1 MIVIA
6 PNFLRL
12 PSGLHFPALE
22 QGVTDMTTTKTILL
36 IHGMF
41 MTPRSWEP
49 FRGYYESRGFRV
61 LTPPWPRMQGE
72 VEDIRRDPSPLN
84 GLGTTEIVDHYDG
97 IIRQLDQPPIVMGH
111 SVGGLFVQM
120 LLDRGLGAV
129 GVGID
134 AAAPKGVLRLPW
146 SQIRSLSPVLLNP
159 ANFSRT
165 VGLTFPQFRY
175 AFANKMSDVDAMKVY
190 QRNAIPVPGRLVFQA
205 GLANLNPWAA
215 TRVNYLNDR
224 RAPLLL
230 IAGSDDHTV
239 PASVDRST
247 LRKYRNS
254 KAITDFKEFPG
265 RTHLIVAQ
273 DGWEEVAEY
282 ALTWANDRLQTPS
295 IKRSIRAAAS

>member
-1 MIVIA
+1 MA
-6 PNFLRL
+6 P
-12 PSGLHFPALE
+12 
-22 QGVTDMTTTKTILL
+22 TKTIVL

-49 FRGYYESRGFRV
+49 FRGYYEARGYRV
-61 LTPPWPRMQGE
+61 LTPPWPRMRGE

-84 GLGTTEIVDHYDG
+84 GLGAAEIVDHYES
-97 IIRQLDQPPIVMGH
+97 IIRLLDQPPIVMGH

-159 ANFSRT
+159 ANVNRT
-165 VGLTFPQFRY
+165 VALTFEQFRY
-175 AFANKMSDVDAMKVY
+175 AFANTITDVDAMEIY

-205 GLANLNPWAA
+205 GLANLTLRAA
-215 TRVNYLNDR
+215 TRVNYRNDE

-230 IAGSDDHTV
+230 IAGSNDHTV

-247 LRKYRNS
+247 FRKYRHS
-254 KAITDFKEFPG
+254 KAVTDFKEFPG
-265 RTHLIVAQ
+265 RSHLIVAQ
-273 DGWEEVAEY
+273 EGWEEVAEY
-282 ALTWANDRLQTPS
+282 ALAWANDQLDTPRVPRAV
-295 IKRSIRAAAS
+295 RSAAS

>member
-1 MIVIA
+1 MA
-6 PNFLRL
+6 N
-12 PSGLHFPALE
+12 
-22 QGVTDMTTTKTILL
+22 TTKTIVL

-49 FRGYYESRGFRV
+49 FRGFYEARGYRV
-61 LTPPWPRMQGE
+61 LTPPWPRMKGE

-84 GLGTTEIVDHYDG
+84 GLGTTEIVDHYENIVREQDE
-97 IIRQLDQPPIVMGH
+97 PPIIMGH

-159 ANFSRT
+159 ANNKRT
-165 VGLTFPQFRY
+165 VALTFDQFRY
-175 AFANKMSDVDAMKVY
+175 AFANNMSDAEAVKVY

-205 GLANLNPWAA
+205 GLANLNPRAA
-215 TRVNYLNDR
+215 TRVNYRNDE

-247 LRKYRNS
+247 FRKYRHS
-254 KAITDFKEFPG
+254 KAVTAFKEFPG
-265 RTHLIVAQ
+265 RSHLIVAQ
-273 DGWEEVAEY
+273 EGWEEVAGY
-282 ALTWANDRLQTPS
+282 ALAWAQDHLQSP
-295 IKRSIRAAAS
+295 RVVQAIRKDAS